1 MCLMRVEPTISGNTA
16 SGSHAVHLMLTEG
29 DVRTMAQSPDQ
40 DIEKIHLRATKMSQ
54 VLEKILHEPHG
65 VPRWGINE

>member
-1 MCLMRVEPTISGNTA
+1 MKPGLTISSGGAA
-16 SGSHAVHLMLTEG
+16 SDSRAVLATLKGGVDWET
-29 DVRTMAQSPDQ
+29 Q
-40 DIEKIHLRATKMSQ
+40 DTPEKDMEAIHLRATKMSR